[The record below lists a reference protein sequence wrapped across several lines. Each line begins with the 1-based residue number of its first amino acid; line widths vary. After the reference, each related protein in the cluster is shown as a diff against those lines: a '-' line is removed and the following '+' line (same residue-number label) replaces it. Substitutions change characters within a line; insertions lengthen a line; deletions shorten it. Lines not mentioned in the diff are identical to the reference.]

1 MKAAF
6 YDDLGPAR
14 DVLRVAELATPAAGP
29 GEVLVRLRASGINPS
44 DVKSRGGAFGR
55 ARFTG
60 RTVPHSD
67 GAGDIVAVGAGVPAS
82 RVNERV
88 WVWNGQYR
96 RPLGT
101 AAEFIAL
108 PAAMAV
114 ALPDGVD
121 YAEGACL
128 GIPAMT
134 ACQAVRLVA
143 PAPGENV
150 LVSGGAGAV
159 AHYAIQ
165 FAHARGAR
173 VITTVSSAEKAA
185 HARAAGAAETI
196 DYRRED
202 VPARLAALTAEAGLA
217 GIVEMDLTANAHL
230 IQCLRPAGRVAVYGV
245 TDQQVQIPGRWML
258 QNAISLN
265 FLYVY
270 EQPPEMRAAV
280 IAEIQALLRAGR
292 LHNAVG
298 RRLPLEQIAEAHEL
312 VEKGAVIGNVVLD
325 IG

>member
-1 MKAAF
+1 MKAGF

-14 DVLRVAELATPAAGP
+14 AVLRVDELPTPEAGP
-29 GEVLVRLRASGINPS
+29 GQVLVRVRTSGINPS

-60 RTVPHSD
+60 RIVPHSD
-67 GAGDIVAVGAGVPAS
+67 GAGDIVAVGAGVAAS
-82 RVNERV
+82 RIGERV
-88 WVWNGQYR
+88 WLWNGQYK

-101 AAEFIAL
+101 AAEYIAL
-108 PAAMAV
+108 PSEMAV
-114 ALPDGVD
+114 PLPDGVD
-121 YAEGACL
+121 YAGGACL

-165 FAHARGAR
+165 FARVRGAR
-173 VITTVSSAEKAA
+173 VIATVSSAEKAA
-185 HARAAGAAETI
+185 HAREAGAAETI
-196 DYRRED
+196 DYKRED
-202 VPARLAALTAEAGLA
+202 VAARLAELTAGAGLA

-230 IQCLRPAGRVAVYGV
+230 IQSLRPGGRVAVYGV
-245 TDQQVQIPGRWML
+245 TDQQVTIPGRWML

-270 EQPPEMRAAV
+270 EQSPDVRAAV
-280 IAEIQALLRAGR
+280 IAEIQALLAAGK
-292 LHNAVG
+292 LQNAVG
-298 RRLPLEQIAEAHEL
+298 RRLPLAQIAEAHEL